1 MMRLRRN
8 RDVVL
13 RMQRR
18 FREHIER
25 PYGRPER
32 HEAERQE
39 DSPVD
44 LRQFQPQSSP
54 IVCKPVNPVFFFK
67 NFTSW

>member
-1 MMRLRRN
+1 MRLRRN

-25 PYGRPER
+25 QYGRHER
-32 HEAERQE
+32 HEAERQVQE
-39 DSPVD
+39 ADRRIAQ
-44 LRQFQPQSSP
+44 LTCANSSP
-54 IVCKPVNPVFFFK
+54 RVIP
-67 NFTSW
+67 